1 MSHLPITIFA
11 YLLNSVS
18 VTIDKLLLVKHI
30 PNPLV
35 YVFYISAIGAIGVFL
50 IPFVKLPPV
59 EAIAIASA
67 STVFWTAGAY
77 FMFKALKIGLVSRV
91 IPVIGTLTPLFLL
104 SNSIFQKTITIN
116 EVWAIF
122 ILVLG
127 IFFLTVYDWR
137 GKIKKEE
144 IFFTVVSSLLF
155 AVAYILLRQAYTYGD
170 FLSIFVW
177 SRPILIPLG
186 LILLSIKKTRDII
199 LNRQG
204 QKISFNRQGRILFLI
219 GQISGGLSGIL
230 VTFAISLADPAIV
243 NSLQG
248 SQYVFLFFL
257 SSMLAKKFPEVF
269 KEHYTKLV
277 LTAKLIG
284 IFFIS
289 LGLYVLAISEIPT
302 KDTKIGITYS
312 PRNARSI
319 GLDDKQTYLR
329 MLDELNPRYLRLP
342 VYWDEVEGEF
352 SRFNFSEADFYLSEA
367 QKRNINVILVLGY
380 KQPRWPEC
388 YQPSWIQTIPE
399 EHRKDKLLS
408 LVAAEVKYFRR
419 YDAIKT
425 WQIENEPFLHFFGEC
440 KKEHAISFETLS
452 EEISVIK
459 ALDNRP
465 VLVTDSGE
473 LSTWLDAIGLSD
485 IFGST
490 LYRTVKSP
498 YFGLVDYPLPPFT
511 YKLKE
516 QIVRLMLAKKGESII
531 AELQAEPWAI
541 NSRPV
546 TQEPLETQIELF
558 PPEKLFSNV
567 SYAKET
573 KFSQIY
579 LWGVEWWYFMDQMG
593 HPEYLEKAKE
603 ILDK

>member
-1 MSHLPITIFA
+1 VSHLPITIFA

-30 PNPLV
+30 PNPLI
-35 YVFYISAIGAIGVFL
+35 YVFYISAIGAIGVVL
-50 IPFVKLPPV
+50 IPFVKLPPPQ
-59 EAIAIASA
+59 AIAIASA
-67 STVFWTAGAY
+67 STVLWTAGAY
-77 FMFKALKIGLVSRV
+77 YMFKALKIGQVSRV

-104 SNSIFQKTITIN
+104 SNSIFQQTISTN

-122 ILVLG
+122 ILVFG
-127 IFFLTVYDWR
+127 IIFLTISDWR

-144 IFFTVVSSLLF
+144 ILFTLLSSFLF
-155 AVAYILLRQAYTYGD
+155 AIAYILLREAYSYGD

-199 LNRQG
+199 LNRHG
-204 QKISFNRQGRILFLI
+204 EKLTLNNQGRILFLI

-248 SQYVFLFFL
+248 SQYMFLFIL
-257 SSMLAKKFPEVF
+257 SAVLSKRFPDVF
-269 KEHYTKLV
+269 KEHYTKLILV
-277 LTAKLIG
+277 LKIIG

-289 LGLYVLAISEIPT
+289 FGLYVLAISEIPE
-302 KDTKIGITYS
+302 KDIKVGLTYS
-312 PRNARSI
+312 PRNALEI
-319 GLDDKQTYLR
+319 GLEPKETYLK
-329 MLDELNPRYLRLP
+329 MLDDLNPKYLRLP
-342 VYWDEVEGEF
+342 IYWDQVEEEF
-352 SRFNFSEADFYLSEA
+352 SRFNFSEVDFYLQEA
-367 QKRNINVILVLGY
+367 EKRNINVILVLGY

-388 YQPSWIQTIPE
+388 YQPAWIQTIPE

-408 LVAAEVKYFRR
+408 LVASEIKYFRR
-419 YDAIKT
+419 YQAIKI
-425 WQIENEPFLHFFGEC
+425 WQIENEPFLHFFGDC
-440 KKEHAISFETLS
+440 KKEHAISFEILS

-473 LSTWLDAIGLSD
+473 LSPWLDAVGLSD
-485 IFGST
+485 VFGST

-498 YFGLVDYPLPPFT
+498 IFGLVDYPLPPFT

-516 QIVRLMLAKKGESII
+516 QIVRLMLAKPGDSII

-546 TQEPLETQIELF
+546 TSEPLETQMELF
-558 PPEKLFSNV
+558 PPKKLLLNLD
-567 SYAKET
+567 YAKET

-579 LWGVEWWYFMDQMG
+579 LWGVEWWYWMDQKG
-593 HPEYLEKAKE
+593 HPEYIETAKKVFE
-603 ILDK
+603 